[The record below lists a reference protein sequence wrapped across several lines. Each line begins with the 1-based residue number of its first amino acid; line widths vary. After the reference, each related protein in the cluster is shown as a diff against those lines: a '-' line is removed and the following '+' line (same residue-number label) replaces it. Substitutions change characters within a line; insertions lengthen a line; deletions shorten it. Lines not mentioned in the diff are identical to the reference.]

1 MVTPKGM
8 LGLAGVISIE
18 VRVAEVTVR
27 LALAETPSKL
37 AVMVVVPVATA
48 VARPLPLM
56 VATEGSEEL
65 QAALEVT
72 SSVFPPENEAVATNC
87 WVVPGGKTK
96 LVGAI
101 VRVFGGSVP
110 HAAAKNAITI
120 VAETNLAIFM
130 STSPGTA
137 ALPLF

>member
-1 MVTPKGM
+1 M
-8 LGLAGVISIE
+8 LV
-18 VRVAEVTVR
+18 
-27 LALAETPSKL
+27 LAETPSKL
-37 AVMVVVPVATA
+37 AVMVVVPAATV
-48 VARPLPLM
+48 VARPLLVI

-65 QAALEVT
+65 QAAWEVT
-72 SSVFPPENEAVATNC
+72 SSVLPPENEPVATNC

-101 VRVFGGSVP
+101 VRVFGGSGP
-110 HAAAKNAITI
+110 HPDAKNAITI

-130 STSPGTA
+130 NTSLGTA